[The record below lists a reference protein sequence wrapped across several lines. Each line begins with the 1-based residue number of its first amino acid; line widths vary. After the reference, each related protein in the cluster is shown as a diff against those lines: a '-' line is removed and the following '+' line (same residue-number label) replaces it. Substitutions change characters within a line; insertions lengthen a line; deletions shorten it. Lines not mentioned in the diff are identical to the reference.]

1 MKNYYI
7 PVALLA
13 SLLFLPACEKLIDI
27 KPESAITAENYW
39 NAEGDVIGYLTG
51 IYSKY
56 RDVMNNTYYLEDRGD
71 AFSPGLESGMSS
83 AWQQNLTPQNAPN
96 WLDFYNVVH
105 HCNLV
110 LKYAPGI
117 TFTQEADKNRI
128 LAQTRFIR
136 AHIYFTLL
144 RSWGDVPVV
153 TVPTESAEMLLP
165 ARAKASDVAAFILKD
180 IDEAINTF
188 PEDNIRNKDLASK
201 QAAYALKADVLL
213 WKAKVL
219 GGDAADLTGVIDAA
233 DKASAGLNLE
243 EDFSKI
249 FSTDNRK
256 GKEVLF
262 ALHFAKDEKSDQ
274 YSKQLKPRDLF
285 VQAALNKN
293 DIPYAVSGARSQYA
307 PSDKLQQAFKVN
319 ANDKRTNASLI
330 TAVGA
335 NNAVIGVFDNKMRG
349 TLYPDN
355 RYYDNDIIV
364 YRLGELI
371 LFKAEALAALGR
383 TEDAITELDKI
394 RVRAGTGN
402 YKGATDKL
410 SVEREILNERFRE
423 LYLEL
428 KRWPDLLRFHFE
440 GVIDVRAEV
449 ANMNAT
455 IPLFFPIPKAQI
467 DINSNLTQT
476 EGY

>member
-1 MKNYYI
+1 MKNYCVLI
-7 PVALLA
+7 FLLA
-13 SLLFLPACEKLIDI
+13 GLFLLPACEKLIDI
-27 KPESAITAENYW
+27 KPDSAITAENYW
-39 NAEGDVIGYLTG
+39 NAEGDVTGYLTG
-51 IYSKY
+51 IYTRY

-83 AWQQNLTPQNAPN
+83 AWLQNLTPQNAPN

-117 TFTQEADKNRI
+117 AFTQESNKMRI
-128 LAQTRFIR
+128 LAQVKFIR

-144 RSWGDVPVV
+144 RCWGDVPVV
-153 TVPTESAEMLLP
+153 TEPTESADMPLP
-165 ARAKASDVAAFILKD
+165 ARTKAAEVIAFVLND
-180 IDEAINTF
+180 IDAAISAF
-188 PEDNIRNKDLASK
+188 PEDNIKDKDLASK

-213 WKAKVL
+213 WRAKVL
-219 GGDAADLTGVIDAA
+219 NGGAADLTEAIAAA
-233 DKASAGLNLE
+233 DKAAAGLSLE
-243 EDFSKI
+243 DEFSKI

-256 GKEVLF
+256 GREVLF

-274 YSKQLKPRDLF
+274 YSKQLKPRDIF
-285 VQAALNKN
+285 VQSAVNKN

-307 PSDKLQQAFKVN
+307 PSDKLQQSFKAN
-319 ANDKRTNASLI
+319 ANDKRTNVSFIVA
-330 TAVGA
+330 TGA

-349 TLYPDN
+349 TVYPDN

-364 YRLGELI
+364 YRLAELI

-383 TEDAITELDKI
+383 TTEAITELDKI
-394 RVRAGTGN
+394 RVRAGVGS

-410 SVEREILNERFRE
+410 SVEREILSERFKE

-449 ANMNAT
+449 ANMNGS

-467 DINSNLTQT
+467 DVNPNLIQT

>member
-1 MKNYYI
+1 MKNYC
-7 PVALLA
+7 LLIFLG
-13 SLLFLPACEKLIDI
+13 LLFLSACEKLIDI
-27 KPESAITAENYW
+27 KPDSAITAENYW
-39 NAEGDVIGYLTG
+39 NAEGDVTGYLTG
-51 IYSKY
+51 IYTKY

-71 AFSPGLESGMSS
+71 AFGPGLESGMSS

-117 TFTQEADKNRI
+117 SFSREDDKNRV
-128 LAQTRFIR
+128 LAQVKFIR

-144 RSWGDVPVV
+144 RCWGDVPVV
-153 TVPTESAEMLLP
+153 TEPTESATTPLP
-165 ARAKASDVAAFILKD
+165 ARAKAAEVVSFILKN
-180 IDEAINTF
+180 IDEAIGAF
-188 PEDNIRNKDLASK
+188 PEDNIKDKDLASK

-219 GGDAADLTGVIDAA
+219 GGGSTDLAEAIVAV
-233 DKASAGLNLE
+233 DKAAVGLSLE
-243 EDFSKI
+243 DDFSKI

-256 GKEVLF
+256 GREVLF

-274 YSKQLKPRDLF
+274 YSKQLKPRDIF

-307 PSDKLQQAFKVN
+307 PSDKLQQAFKMN
-319 ANDKRTNASLI
+319 ANDKRTNASFI
-330 TAVGA
+330 IATGA

-349 TLYPDN
+349 TVYPDN

-383 TEDAITELDKI
+383 TTEAITELDKI
-394 RVRAGTGN
+394 RTRAGIGN
-402 YKGATDKL
+402 YKGAADQG

-449 ANMNAT
+449 ANMNGSV
-455 IPLFFPIPKAQI
+455 PLFFPIPKAQI
-467 DINSNLTQT
+467 DINPNLTQT

>member
-1 MKNYYI
+1 MKNYC
-7 PVALLA
+7 LLA
-13 SLLFLPACEKLIDI
+13 FLFAGLSFLPACEKLIDV

-51 IYSKY
+51 IYSEY
-56 RDVMNNTYYLEDRGD
+56 RGVMNNTYYLEDRGD

-128 LAQTRFIR
+128 LAQVKFIR

-153 TVPTESAEMLLP
+153 TAPTESADMLLP
-165 ARAKASDVAAFILKD
+165 ARVKAPEVAAFVLKD
-180 IDEAINTF
+180 IDEAINMF
-188 PEDNIRNKDLASK
+188 PEDNIRNKALASK

-219 GGDAADLTGVIDAA
+219 GGGTTDLTEAIAAA
-233 DKASAGLNLE
+233 DKASAGLSLE
-243 EDFSKI
+243 DDFSKV
-249 FSTDNRK
+249 FSTENRT

-262 ALHFAKDEKSDQ
+262 ALHFLKDEKSDQ

-285 VQAALNKN
+285 VQSALNKN

-319 ANDKRTNASLI
+319 ANDKRANASFI

-349 TLYPDN
+349 TVYPDN

-383 TEDAITELDKI
+383 TEDAVTELNKI
-394 RVRAGTGN
+394 RARAGTGS
-402 YKGATDKL
+402 YKGAMDKGA
-410 SVEREILNERFRE
+410 VEQEILNERFRE

-449 ANMNAT
+449 PNMNAT